1 VWRLHPE
8 APRVLTLAGLAAY
21 AAVAMPA
28 AIVCWIEWW
37 AFEGLALLVGTL
49 PDAIVQLAAFGT
61 VFNVLV
67 TWYNLFS
74 GLSQGLCAVVGKHVG
89 SGRPHLAR
97 LRVGA
102 AVLLAMPLAVVI
114 AAGLWLGRGAVAAAF
129 TADTEVQSSVRSS
142 MLGAS
147 LSVLGYALLMTLY
160 GACRG
165 IARQSTAARATTA
178 GYALGIPLAWF
189 LAKEHSG
196 WPSPLLG
203 VWFGNAA
210 ALGIAATCVTTLM
223 LRLDWD
229 GIKLAGSSASCESA
243 KRPRKS
249 SFFDRPR
256 KSSLSVGEA
265 PLLRSAY
272 GDDEDDEDGA
282 VPLLLGE

>member
-1 VWRLHPE
+1 MVAKVVVVGPWLDLCNGRP
-8 APRVLTLAGLAAY
+8 
-21 AAVAMPA
+21 AAVTA
-28 AIVCWIEWW
+28 A
-37 AFEGLALLVGTL
+37 
-49 PDAIVQLAAFGT
+49 AAAAAAD
-61 VFNVLV
+61 
-67 TWYNLFS
+67 
-74 GLSQGLCAVVGKHVG
+74 LSC
-89 SGRPHLAR
+89 R
-97 LRVGA
+97 
-102 AVLLAMPLAVVI
+102 
-114 AAGLWLGRGAVAAAF
+114 AVAAAF

-178 GYALGIPLAWF
+178 GYSLGIPLAWF

-210 ALGIAATCVTTLM
+210 ALGIAASGVTTLM

-229 GIKLAGSSASCESA
+229 GIKPAGSSGASGDSA
-243 KRPRKS
+243 K
-249 SFFDRPR
+249 RPR

-265 PLLRSAY
+265 PLLRSAFS
-272 GDDEDDEDGA
+272 DDEDGA